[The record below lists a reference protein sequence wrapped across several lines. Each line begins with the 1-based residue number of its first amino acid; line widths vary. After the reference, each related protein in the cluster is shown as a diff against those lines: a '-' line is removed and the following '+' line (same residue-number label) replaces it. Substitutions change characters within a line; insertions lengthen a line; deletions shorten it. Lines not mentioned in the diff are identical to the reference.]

1 MNFQYGWDN
10 CLDKTYWTIAVK
22 HGLATLC
29 LAAPHAAVA
38 QDYPSKPV
46 RILVEF
52 AAGDG
57 GDIQVRAVA
66 RQLSVVMNQPVVVEN
81 RVGGGGVVAAEA
93 TIRSAPDGYTI
104 LAGTPNG
111 LVVRRFLA
119 KQQSFD
125 VLKDLTP
132 ITAIART
139 TTFIVTTAGRF
150 NSLGDLIGYAKA
162 NPGKI
167 SYGTSGHGSAHHLSG
182 EQIQMLTGSRME
194 HVPYKGGTLPMQ
206 EAAGGTIPLAIGIV
220 SIVQPFVTAG
230 KLRALGVVSEKRSPI
245 MPDVPAVP
253 EVVLG
258 FEPPPSWT
266 GLFGPANLP
275 PAILRRANADA
286 VKALN
291 DPETRQRLAELRFD
305 PLPSSPEEFAAQIR
319 RDIELVGRVVRAA
332 KIQPTD

>member
-1 MNFQYGWDN
+1 MKFQV
-10 CLDKTYWTIAVK
+10 CLEKAHRIIAAK
-22 HGLATLC
+22 NGLAALC
-29 LAAPHAAVA
+29 LALPLVAPA

-66 RQLSVVMNQPVVVEN
+66 RQLSVVMNQPVIVEN

-93 TIRSAPDGYTI
+93 AIRSAPDGYTI
-104 LAGTPNG
+104 LAGTPNS

-132 ITAIART
+132 ITALART
-139 TTFIVTTAGRF
+139 TTYIVATAGQF
-150 NSLGDLIGYAKA
+150 KSLGELISYAKA

-167 SYGTSGHGSAHHLSG
+167 SYGTSGHGSAHHLTG
-182 EQIQMLTGSRME
+182 EQIQMLTGTKME

-206 EAAGGTIPLAIGIV
+206 EAAAGTIPLAIGIV
-220 SIVQPFVTAG
+220 SIAQPLVNAG
-230 KLRALGVVSEKRSPI
+230 KLLVLGVVSDKRSPL
-245 MPDVPAVP
+245 MPDAPAVSEIVP
-253 EVVLG
+253 G
-258 FEPPPSWT
+258 FEAPPSWT
-266 GLFGPANLP
+266 GFFGPANLP
-275 PAILRRANADA
+275 PAILRRVNADV

-291 DPETRQRLAELRFD
+291 APETRQRLAELRFET
-305 PLPSSPEEFAAQIR
+305 LPSAPEEFAAQIR
-319 RDIELVGRVVRAA
+319 RDIELVGRVVKAA
-332 KIQPTD
+332 NIQPTD